1 MAMTSFL
8 SEQMMDKAKGNLPTI
23 ISVAL
28 GYCAAGWGII
38 EASSFFVERYGASQ
52 NLLDLI
58 IVLVV
63 IGLPATLFLTW
74 RHLSK
79 AAVLESPLDKI
90 PGIEKVKKLGLLGN
104 EAHCAACK
112 FAIFSTLIET
122 GFVFHPQSAQRKITF
137 KQFQPAKVQEVFHK
151 MLQLLEAEATYKDNR
166 LYIYPKGEKP
176 WEGITMYGCLGDPTK
191 PHRYEAE
198 GTVLSLSAALGC
210 ICGWENLDLS
220 CPTDLLSRQAEV
232 TIKSCQYKEFLEQI
246 ATIFSVNVQVSED
259 KITVNDEAQ
268 TSR

>member
-1 MAMTSFL
+1 
-8 SEQMMDKAKGNLPTI
+8 
-23 ISVAL
+23 
-28 GYCAAGWGII
+28 
-38 EASSFFVERYGASQ
+38 
-52 NLLDLI
+52 
-58 IVLVV
+58 
-63 IGLPATLFLTW
+63 
-74 RHLSK
+74 
-79 AAVLESPLDKI
+79 
-90 PGIEKVKKLGLLGN
+90 
-104 EAHCAACK
+104 
-112 FAIFSTLIET
+112 
-122 GFVFHPQSAQRKITF
+122 
-137 KQFQPAKVQEVFHK
+137 
-151 MLQLLEAEATYKDNR
+151 
-166 LYIYPKGEKP
+166 
-176 WEGITMYGCLGDPTK
+176 MYGCLGDPTK